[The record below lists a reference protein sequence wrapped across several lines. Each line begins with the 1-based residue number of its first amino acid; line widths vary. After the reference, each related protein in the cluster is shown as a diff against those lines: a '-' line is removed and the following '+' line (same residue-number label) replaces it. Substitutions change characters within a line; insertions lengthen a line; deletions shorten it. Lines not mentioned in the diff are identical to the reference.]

1 MHETALTGISSH
13 LGAKLR
19 DWADRQAEAGCY
31 SWAALS
37 SNDSNTRYFDS
48 LFSLGH
54 IRAFLLNHIKSTISY
69 PITAVAS
76 HETAQPSNV
85 TPLTAVEMNNPP
97 PPPYPTLPDVT
108 TTQQSHQQQ
117 QVVLREISS

>member
-1 MHETALTGISSH
+1 MILHSH
-13 LGAKLR
+13 L
-19 DWADRQAEAGCY
+19 
-31 SWAALS
+31 ALS
-37 SNDSNTRYFDS
+37 KPLVFFPRNY
-48 LFSLGH
+48 
-54 IRAFLLNHIKSTISY
+54 IKSTISY

-76 HETAQPSNV
+76 HETTQPSNV

-117 QVVLREISS
+117 QVVCI